1 MSSKIT
7 LFTPS
12 MGISGVVQPRQEKLT
27 LGDRRRVSPALRSAR
42 SSEDLTI
49 YDAENLESMLD
60 DYLRVT
66 PEDPD
71 TASPERF
78 SRAVQEGLEGL
89 LEATGDQELADML
102 GEFRDNNDL
111 LRMYCSLVLG
121 G

>member
-1 MSSKIT
+1 MSGKVS

-12 MGISGVVQPRQEKLT
+12 VGITGVGAPRQEPLALKRGRL
-27 LGDRRRVSPALRSAR
+27 SPALRAAKAR
-42 SSEDLTI
+42 EDLGI
-49 YDAENLESMLD
+49 YDGDNLESMLD

-78 SRAVQEGLEGL
+78 ARAVEQGLEKL
-89 LEATGDQELADML
+89 HAATGDPALDAML
-102 GEFRDNNDL
+102 KEFTDDNDL
-111 LRMYCSLVLG
+111 LRMYCSLVVG

>member
-1 MSSKIT
+1 MSGKIS
-7 LFTPS
+7 LFAPS
-12 MGISGVVQPRQEKLT
+12 VGITGVGSPRQEPLSLKS
-27 LGDRRRVSPALRSAR
+27 RNRVSPALRAAKAR
-42 SSEDLTI
+42 EDLGI
-49 YDAENLESMLD
+49 YDGDNLESMLD

-78 SRAVQEGLEGL
+78 PREVQEGLEKL
-89 LEATGDQELADML
+89 HAATGDPALDAML
-102 GEFRDNNDL
+102 REFTDDNDL